1 MPLALSA
8 NTYITK
14 TQWVTPGPCPALV
27 PMGTQVGANTP
38 YPVPVTM
45 EPQAG
50 EFSVLE
56 LYVPP
61 GRSAEKAAPPT
72 LAHSKKDDE
81 EEEHPAPKR
90 R

>member
-1 MPLALSA
+1 
-8 NTYITK
+8 
-14 TQWVTPGPCPALV
+14 
-27 PMGTQVGANTP
+27 
-38 YPVPVTM
+38 M

-72 LAHSKKDDE
+72 LAHSKKDNE